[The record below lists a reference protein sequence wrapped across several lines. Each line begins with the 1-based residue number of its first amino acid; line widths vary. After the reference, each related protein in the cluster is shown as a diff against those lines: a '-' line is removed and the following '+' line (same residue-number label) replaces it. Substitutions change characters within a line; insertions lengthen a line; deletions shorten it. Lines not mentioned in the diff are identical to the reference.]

1 MYVGPDRSVGIN
13 RTPVIGGGGPFLLR
27 SGTAGG
33 RSGTGGG

>member
-1 MYVGPDRSVGIN
+1 MYGGADRSVGTT